1 MLRVQLICRNFPR
14 LVLLIW
20 LIFIATWNTAGLLRV
35 CDGHPFHHRP
45 VREELPTIL
54 ELVLAVLEAQRE
66 LNANEDLLAQS
77 RTTQTVNLIALYKAL
92 GGGWQSVTLQ

>member
-20 LIFIATWNTAGLLRV
+20 LIFIATWNSAGLLRA

-45 VREELPTIL
+45 VREEFRMGLGPTHRH
-54 ELVLAVLEAQRE
+54 E
-66 LNANEDLLAQS
+66 N
-77 RTTQTVNLIALYKAL
+77 
-92 GGGWQSVTLQ
+92 